1 MTDIIQTIEERIS
14 LRKRSVLSADSV
26 FCKKSYLIVAFA
38 ATIRFYYQAAE
49 SGRKTRC
56 VALIF
61 IIIFH
66 FSGTFFGFY
75 LVLLMRERKYGA
87 RLNTL

>member
-1 MTDIIQTIEERIS
+1 MTVTIQTIEEQIS
-14 LRKRSVLSADSV
+14 YGEQSVISADSV
-26 FCKKSYLIVAFA
+26 LKNSYLIVAFA

-56 VALIF
+56 VGLIF

-66 FSGTFFGFY
+66 FSGTFFGSY
-75 LVLLMRERKYGA
+75 LVLSLKGKVPGA
-87 RLNTL
+87 VSKI

>member
-1 MTDIIQTIEERIS
+1 MGS
-14 LRKRSVLSADSV
+14 KVLYRLTV
-26 FCKKSYLIVAFA
+26 FLKNSYLIVAFA
-38 ATIRFYYQAAE
+38 ATVRLYYQAAE

-56 VALIF
+56 VGLMF

-75 LVLLMRERKYGA
+75 LVLLMRGRKYGA